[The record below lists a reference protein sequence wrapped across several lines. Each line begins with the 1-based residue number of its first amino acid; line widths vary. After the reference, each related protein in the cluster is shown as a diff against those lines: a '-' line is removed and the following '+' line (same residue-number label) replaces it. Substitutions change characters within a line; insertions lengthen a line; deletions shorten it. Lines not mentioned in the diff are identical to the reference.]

1 MVDYLSNMTE
11 AALTKAV
18 AAGSPAGAAASL
30 TVPPEE
36 RGRRR
41 RSSGRRRRRNRRRD
55 DSSAA
60 TPCPS
65 SVFTVS
71 VVDVRRMIISTSADE
86 EDPDEARM
94 REAVSTLCAARSLGN
109 SLNCSSS
116 RM

>member
-1 MVDYLSNMTE
+1 MTE

-41 RSSGRRRRRNRRRD
+41 RSSGRRRRNRRRD
-55 DSSAA
+55 DSSA

>member
-41 RSSGRRRRRNRRRD
+41 RRNRRRD
-55 DSSAA
+55 DSSA

>member
-41 RSSGRRRRRNRRRD
+41 RSSGRRRRNRRRD